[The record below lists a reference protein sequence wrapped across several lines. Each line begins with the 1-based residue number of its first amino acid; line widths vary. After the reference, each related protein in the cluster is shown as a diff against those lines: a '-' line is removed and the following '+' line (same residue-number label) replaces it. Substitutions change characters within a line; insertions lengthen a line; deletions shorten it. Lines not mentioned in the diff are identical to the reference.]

1 MIYHTYML
9 YYIPGL
15 EIHLGTQMP
24 LDHCRKF
31 LPNPEFNMWFY
42 QRALLKQNYFPN
54 QAGY

>member
-1 MIYHTYML
+1 ML